1 MIEFTAFG
9 RENGSPGSESGTP
22 GGLESMSKESGY
34 TAKDIYKVRIS
45 KGFVDADFGEGFMV
59 EIWDFRTQ
67 RIVYGERFHDLER
80 ARRMEKEIKGD
91 LEGMTLDR
99 FQQSYLKR
107 RP

>member
-1 MIEFTAFG
+1 
-9 RENGSPGSESGTP
+9 
-22 GGLESMSKESGY
+22 MSKDTDY

-45 KGFVDADFGEGFMV
+45 KGFVDSDFGEGFMV

-80 ARRMEKEIKGD
+80 ARRVEKEIKGD
-91 LEGMTLDR
+91 LEGMSLDR